1 MYIIITITVIFLIAV
16 RDHIYVMRKENLNSD
31 GQQFYHYQ
39 QNEQPPL
46 TLNQRIQKRQ
56 RHLYID
62 HIYVTLKMETYH
74 NQITFH
80 IKMKKTKTYNINS

>member
-1 MYIIITITVIFLIAV
+1 LYIIITITVIFLIAV
-16 RDHIYVMRKENLNSD
+16 RD
-31 GQQFYHYQ
+31 YHYQ

-46 TLNQRIQKRQ
+46 TLNQRTQKRQ

-62 HIYVTLKMETYH
+62 HIYVTLKMEKYH